1 MSNFIFLTE
10 ANSEGPVTY
19 YAIPDEK
26 IETLNEFE
34 TYDRYGQQIGHE
46 AAGDYHIDN
55 EQSPARQDCISA
67 IQEKFRVIVNI
78 DTHNEVVEWIDNTE
92 VDEWISDQ
100 NDPTEAGEFIAEI
113 NSFISEWVEENST
126 ITTLRGFDY
135 WDGSNWRT
143 VVVEREHTGRDNT
156 SHQILDDQELMAELN
171 EAIEN
176 KKFVKSEFGK
186 EKYQSDRWE
195 IVVNNFQGSWASY
208 EIREIEEED

>member
-10 ANSEGPVTY
+10 ANSEGPVVY
-19 YAIPDEK
+19 FAIDAEK
-26 IETLNEFE
+26 ISEIPESD
-34 TYDRYGQQIGHE
+34 TYDRFGQSVS
-46 AAGDYHIDN
+46 AGDAGNYLELKTQKAVEVANIAYHD
-55 EQSPARQDCISA
+55 SHA
-67 IQEKFRVIVNI
+67 
-78 DTHNEVVEWIDNTE
+78 EWDDTE
-92 VDEWISDQ
+92 VLQHFSIGDEILAYEDS
-100 NDPTEAGEFIAEI
+100 
-113 NSFISEWVEENST
+113 NSYDSVVKSGTLEEGVDYDVTSTWVK
-126 ITTLRGFDY
+126 GFNY
-135 WDGSNWRT
+135 WDGHNWKT

-208 EIREIEEED
+208 EIREIEEEN